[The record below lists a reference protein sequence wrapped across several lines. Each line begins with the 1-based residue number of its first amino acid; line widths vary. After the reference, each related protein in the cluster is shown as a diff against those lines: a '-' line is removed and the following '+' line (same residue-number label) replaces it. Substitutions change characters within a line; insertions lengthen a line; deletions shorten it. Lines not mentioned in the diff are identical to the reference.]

1 MTDSY
6 EFVIIGGGSAGYA
19 AARTA
24 HDLGLKTAVIDGAVT
39 LGGLCI
45 LRGCMPSKSLIE
57 SANRNL
63 TLRRAEEFG
72 LSASNLSVHPEK
84 IRDRKRVLIDDF
96 AGYRQGQLED
106 GRFDLFRGRASYVD
120 AETLLVKLNDGT
132 ETTIKAATSL
142 IASGSVISRPPIVGL
157 EETGYLV
164 SDDVLDAAELP
175 ESIIVLGG
183 GAIALEMAHYYEGLG
198 VKTAV
203 IQRSAQVLKSEDE
216 DVAKALE
223 GAFIDRGID
232 LYTGTALKGVRVEDG
247 KKVVSFEHEGEVK
260 SVAADEILQALGRQP
275 NTGGLELGAAGVNL
289 NGRHVGTDEFQATSA
304 ANIFAAGDV
313 AGPHEVVHI
322 AIEQGEAAAT
332 NAAIHLGK
340 LDPSKKVAISYELK
354 LFGVFTEP
362 QVASVGLN
370 EKEAKAAGIDV
381 VTADYPFDDHGKS
394 MVLGETHGFVKLLA
408 DRATGKLIG
417 GSVVGPH
424 GSELI
429 HEIVVALRYGATAAE
444 FARIPHYHPTLSEIW
459 TYPAEDLME
468 ACEGA

>member
-1 MTDSY
+1 MSDSY

-24 HDLGLKTAVIDGAVT
+24 HDLGLKTAVIDAAET

-45 LRGCMPSKSLIE
+45 LRGCMPSKTLIE

-63 TLRRAEEFG
+63 TLRRAGEFG
-72 LSASNLSVHPEK
+72 LSASNLSVYPEK
-84 IRDRKRVLIDDF
+84 IRERKRFLIGDF
-96 AGYRQGQLED
+96 AGYRQGQLQD
-106 GRFDLFRGRASYVD
+106 GRFDLIRGRANYVD
-120 AETLLVKLNDGT
+120 AQTIRVELNDGGGRT
-132 ETTIKAATSL
+132 LSAQTSL
-142 IASGSVISRPPIVGL
+142 VATGSVISRPPIDGL
-157 EETGYLV
+157 AEAGYLV

-198 VKTAV
+198 VKTTV
-203 IQRSAQVLKSEDE
+203 IQRSPQVLKAEDG

-223 GAFIDRGID
+223 GAFIDRGIE
-232 LYTGTALKGVRVEDG
+232 LYTGTKLIEVRVKDG
-247 KKVVSFEHEGEVK
+247 NKVVRFEHGGATK
-260 SVAADEILQALGRQP
+260 SVSADEILQALGRQP
-275 NTGGLELGAAGVNL
+275 NTEGLALESAGVVL
-289 NGRHVGTDEFQATSA
+289 DGRHIRTDEHQAASVP
-304 ANIFAAGDV
+304 NIFAAGDV

-340 LDPSKKVAISYELK
+340 LEPAKRVAISYDLK

-370 EKEAKAAGIDV
+370 EREAKKAGIDV
-381 VTADYPFDDHGKS
+381 ISATYPFDDHGKS

-408 DRATGKLIG
+408 DRTTGRMIG
-417 GSVVGPH
+417 GAVVGPE

-459 TYPAEDLME
+459 TYPAEDL
-468 ACEGA
+468 ADQILGV